1 LARSKGASAVMGSMS
16 ERYTKM
22 ADFEE
27 RFGINRYIV
36 KYYRAMA
43 RYWKR
48 EEK

>member
-1 LARSKGASAVMGSMS
+1 MS

-27 RFGINRYIV
+27 RFGIKRYIV

-43 RYWKR
+43 RYWKGK
-48 EEK
+48 EAE